1 MRLEKVNPVRSS
13 REALNPVLAKTKLH
27 SYKKQ
32 AVERSA
38 SNGVKSDLDTKFQKV
53 LETPA
58 SFAFFVAI
66 HDFIKH
72 IESNPTLSASLSS
85 RIKSNRELNIPSKY
99 GYLKQIYQGLED
111 ADSTSNADLGHTRYA
126 VIIELK
132 RIRDND
138 VSESNSF
145 WKRRELSRRLTGE
158 VYKILSQTVVA

>member
-1 MRLEKVNPVRSS
+1 MEKSPN
-13 REALNPVLAKTKLH
+13 
-27 SYKKQ
+27 KK
-32 AVERSA
+32 V
-38 SNGVKSDLDTKFQKV
+38 SNGMKPEKVKSDLDTKFQKV

-72 IESNPTLSASLSS
+72 IEAHPALSASLSS
-85 RIKSNRELNIPSKY
+85 RIKSNRELNIPNKY
-99 GYLKQIYQGLED
+99 EYLKQIYQGLED
-111 ADSTSNADLGHTRYA
+111 AESTSNADLGHTRYA

-158 VYKILSQTVVA
+158 IYRKLSQTVVA